1 MSKSCGTLFD
11 SVTILTS
18 VAKCGA
24 IDLHMR
30 KVALVSTINT
40 AILLKLVCLRK
51 IVDFRDDIWRCKT
64 LHRDDKI
71 LCNKKT

>member
-1 MSKSCGTLFD
+1 
-11 SVTILTS
+11 
-18 VAKCGA
+18 
-24 IDLHMR
+24 MR
-30 KVALVSTINT
+30 SNRFAHEEGCFSQHNKYSYLVEYF
-40 AILLKLVCLRK
+40 AAKLVCLRK